1 MNHTPLQNLDS
12 NQIYQIV
19 LKSETSKQ
27 KTRLKNI
34 VVSQKVAP
42 KKMLEKAINLKNIS
56 KFGLL
61 SQKTNESSKIQTTMD
76 ENLTQRS
83 NNVKENSQKSNNN
96 FKGFF
101 ELSTQNT
108 QTTQRSLANLQENKN
123 LSEVLETKIHELL
136 QKNEKLENEF
146 RLTLREKTLLERENT
161 FLVKELNI
169 LEDRNQK
176 NEDNHKKK
184 TEQYHKKIKDLEIE
198 LLESHDIIIDL
209 EKKMKSLTIKN

>member
-19 LKSETSKQ
+19 LKSENSKQ

-42 KKMLEKAINLKNIS
+42 KKMFEKAINLKNHS

-61 SQKTNESSKIQTTMD
+61 SQKTNESSKNQTTMD

-83 NNVKENSQKSNNN
+83 NNVKENSKKSNN

-108 QTTQRSLANLQENKN
+108 QNTQKSLTNFQENKN
-123 LSEVLETKIHELL
+123 LSEVLEAKIHELL
-136 QKNEKLENEF
+136 QKNEKLGNEF
-146 RLTLREKTLLERENT
+146 RLTLREKTLLERENI

-176 NEDNHKKK
+176 NEDNYKKK
-184 TEQYHKKIKDLEIE
+184 AEQYHKKIKDLEIE

-209 EKKMKSLTIKN
+209 EKKMKILTMKN

>member
-1 MNHTPLQNLDS
+1 M
-12 NQIYQIV
+12 
-19 LKSETSKQ
+19 
-27 KTRLKNI
+27 
-34 VVSQKVAP
+34 
-42 KKMLEKAINLKNIS
+42 
-56 KFGLL
+56 
-61 SQKTNESSKIQTTMD
+61 
-76 ENLTQRS
+76 
-83 NNVKENSQKSNNN
+83 KENSQKSNN

-108 QTTQRSLANLQENKN
+108 QTTQRSLTNFKENTN
-123 LSEVLETKIHELL
+123 LSAVLEKKIHELL

-176 NEDNHKKK
+176 NDDNYKKK
-184 TEQYHKKIKDLEIE
+184 SEQHHKKIKDLEIE

-209 EKKMKSLTIKN
+209 EKKMKILTIKN